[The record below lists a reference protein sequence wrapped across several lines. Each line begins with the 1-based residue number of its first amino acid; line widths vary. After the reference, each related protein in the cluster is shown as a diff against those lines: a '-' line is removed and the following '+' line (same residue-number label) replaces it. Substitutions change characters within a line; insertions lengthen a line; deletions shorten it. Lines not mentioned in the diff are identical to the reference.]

1 MLLLEMA
8 GRRKNLNPLAE
19 RFSQIY
25 WPDWVHDKVS
35 NEKVVEIGNGGTE
48 EEEKIVKKM
57 IIAGLWCIQMNPL
70 NRPAMNEVVE
80 MLEGDMES
88 LQLPPT
94 PVLNLDVKPMNTC
107 GESSF
112 MSDYSSE
119 SISLIE
125 NAYN

>member
-1 MLLLEMA
+1 M
-8 GRRKNLNPLAE
+8 
-19 RFSQIY
+19 
-25 WPDWVHDKVS
+25 
-35 NEKVVEIGNGGTE
+35 E

-80 MLEGDMES
+80 MLEGDIES
-88 LQLPPT
+88 LQLPPR
-94 PVLNLDVKPMNTC
+94 PVLNLDEKPMNTG
-107 GESSF
+107 GESSS

-119 SISLIE
+119 SVSLVE